1 MAGDRLKRTGIAL
14 AMLFSAALQGCSGT
28 DSKSPMLAAEA
39 DAMSSELR
47 NDASGLTAEDVA
59 NIATNR
65 KKVSCLELALA
76 GVQSGALEMAAID
89 AATQAV
95 AQQAVT
101 QPAVTQQAVTQIG
114 AATRVSPA
122 PPKPSNAQLINEE
135 DACHCDRG
143 SALPG
148 YELYERR
155 QNLLPSARAPEIRDE
170 LTRYYPRGDKGAP
183 RHLRPGEK
191 ISEDTLRKLPV
202 VAPRLYTDVC
212 DSKCKEGRALQNS
225 KAKAEGQPEPWP
237 NLASPSKQA
246 CAAAV
251 MPDKSKKSN

>member
-1 MAGDRLKRTGIAL
+1 MIGDWLKRPGIAL

-28 DSKSPMLAAEA
+28 DSKSPTLAAEA

-47 NDASGLTAEDVA
+47 NEASSLTPEDVA

-76 GVQSGALEMAAID
+76 GVQSGALETAAID

-101 QPAVTQQAVTQIG
+101 QQADTQID
-114 AATRVSPA
+114 AATPVSPA

-143 SALPG
+143 SAMPG

-155 QNLLPSARAPEIRDE
+155 QNLLPSTRAPEIRDDF
-170 LTRYYPRGDKGAP
+170 TRYYPRGDKGAP

-202 VAPRLYTDVC
+202 VAPRLYTDAC
-212 DSKCKEGRALQNS
+212 DSKCKERRTVANS

-251 MPDKSKKSN
+251 MPDKSTKSN